1 MHLVYSL
8 LLLFSAPGPQ
18 PTSSDLSY
26 DLLAVAT
33 LVQGVEVIAVSSKA
47 LFTGIDTTDPTAPI
61 DEIFHTFKNHA
72 TATASLLEY
81 YSRQSNFHPKQHGL
95 YTSEDDFGLFLSKFS
110 SLRAFGL
117 KRSEYEIDLEGGLD
131 QLKEAIAAT
140 YIPPSGNADEAASAF
155 VNQIP
160 QSADPH
166 LYGTWNPRL
175 DHSPRWRGL
184 QHHFRYRHPTISRL
198 LSMLLDWFGFLRSM
212 PSSLVTSTK

>member
-1 MHLVYSL
+1 M
-8 LLLFSAPGPQ
+8 
-18 PTSSDLSY
+18 
-26 DLLAVAT
+26 
-33 LVQGVEVIAVSSKA
+33 AVSSKA

-95 YTSEDDFGLFLSKFS
+95 YTSEDDFAIFLSKFI
-110 SLRAFGL
+110 SLRAFDF
-117 KRSEYEIDLEGGLD
+117 KRSEYEIELEGGLG
-131 QLKEAIAAT
+131 QLKEAIAAS

-166 LYGTWNPRL
+166 LYGTWNLVLITLHGGVDYNITL
-175 DHSPRWRGL
+175 DIAILDLTIVVNAAGL
-184 QHHFRYRHPTISRL
+184 VWVPAQYAVFSRYTNQVNSQYL
-198 LSMLLDWFGFLRSM
+198 LEDSTPLLDQLSVVRVKTFEDIFTTR
-212 PSSLVTSTK
+212 K